1 MLNETETALNF
12 KNSVHPQMQHYIL
25 SDVSTRTPHPLPF
38 PPVRCR
44 MIPAVRKNTHRR
56 VLSFKSA
63 FRKHTYYTLNT
74 DACFNP
80 DPFKSD
86 CGLIYRFLRLNFAA
100 GKNAVSRA
108 GSPQFI

>member
-1 MLNETETALNF
+1 MLNETETALNV
-12 KNSVHPQMQHYIL
+12 KNSVQLQIQHYIL

-38 PPVRCR
+38 PPGPLSDDSRR
-44 MIPAVRKNTHRR
+44 TQNTHRR

-80 DPFKSD
+80 DPFE
-86 CGLIYRFLRLNFAA
+86 
-100 GKNAVSRA
+100 
-108 GSPQFI
+108 